1 MQANSPRN
9 KSIAS
14 APANKAADP
23 ADAPA
28 PAQTVERPACSTC
41 GYFDG
46 RYGKCRRSPAPHDR
60 MPDEWCGEHQ
70 DFPDYLASL
79 KAK

>member
-1 MQANSPRN
+1 MQTQSPRN
-9 KSIAS
+9 KSITS
-14 APANKAADP
+14 APSNKS
-23 ADAPA
+23 ADATIEPA
-28 PAQTVERPACSTC
+28 APVERPCCATC

-46 RYGKCRRSPAPHDR
+46 RYGKCRRSPLALDR
-60 MPDEWCGEHQ
+60 VPDEWCGEHP